1 MPANSPIITLA
12 PHTTAQVRGQ
22 RARRREMMRA
32 MHKQPDIF
40 SGIITGMPGADGGNT
55 LVREPDALCEEIR
68 WKEKM
73 CDLTI
78 TADVIPL
85 LRLFSF
91 LSLPH
96 SLFPFF
102 FSLSLLI
109 SKVLSWLFVNSG
121 DVAMFH
127 QDDRGHHHNR
137 HYKFINSY
145 SENFKWWSQNDVRQR
160 HFPHPAEWIS
170 KITWSSCRWHGNKID
185 DVLDLQLN
193 GQV

>member
-1 MPANSPIITLA
+1 
-12 PHTTAQVRGQ
+12 
-22 RARRREMMRA
+22 
-32 MHKQPDIF
+32 
-40 SGIITGMPGADGGNT
+40 MPGADGGNT

-78 TADVIPL
+78 TADAIPL
-85 LRLFSF
+85 LRLSSF

-121 DVAMFH
+121 DAAMFH
-127 QDDRGHHHNR
+127 QDDRGHHHR

-145 SENFKWWSQNDVRQR
+145 SENFKWWSQNDVRDT
-160 HFPHPAEWIS
+160 FPTRQTWIS
-170 KITWSSCRWHGNKID
+170 KITGSSCRWHGNKIW

-193 GQV
+193 GHVIYASFYLYCLYIYTVWDEASYFLNSFGGLQGFAEG